1 MPSETS
7 SENGWSG
14 AVAQADLVQYQP
26 WHCGEPHL
34 VKNYRD
40 SDGVCFR
47 CRRGTS
53 TLRYVLFRGV
63 TRKPGG
69 KRLAFPLRAV

>member
-26 WHCGEPHL
+26 WHCGEPHPGQ
-34 VKNYRD
+34 KTT
-40 SDGVCFR
+40 
-47 CRRGTS
+47 GT
-53 TLRYVLFRGV
+53 V
-63 TRKPGG
+63 PGG

>member
-26 WHCGEPHL
+26 WHCGEPHPGQ
-34 VKNYRD
+34 KTT
-40 SDGVCFR
+40 
-47 CRRGTS
+47 GTV
-53 TLRYVLFRGV
+53 TAFAFDAGEGLRH
-63 TRKPGG
+63 
-69 KRLAFPLRAV
+69 